1 MFLNVHDDILLM
13 SSQELAFYGSAIFV
27 LRKWKWIYPLVDNSR
42 RQSHSSLRKHIL
54 LCAANNMHVRVGRI
68 FSSCESHYRNYLTA
82 TSKMSSSLGVVL
94 GGIFALVVA
103 GYIAQSR
110 LPPPKPKIIGIDL
123 GTTFSCVGV
132 YQAVTGYV
140 DILAN
145 KSGSKVIPSVV
156 AFT

>member
-1 MFLNVHDDILLM
+1 M
-13 SSQELAFYGSAIFV
+13 S
-27 LRKWKWIYPLVDNSR
+27 N
-42 RQSHSSLRKHIL
+42 
-54 LCAANNMHVRVGRI
+54 
-68 FSSCESHYRNYLTA
+68 
-82 TSKMSSSLGVVL
+82 SLGLFL

-132 YQAVTGYV
+132 YQAITGHI

-145 KSGSKVIPSVV
+145 EMAPKSFPASLPLPVKECWWEKEP
-156 AFT
+156 